1 MRILKAEIT
10 GFGKYHEQSFAFH
23 PQNQLLFG
31 HNEIGKSTL
40 YQFIAAIL
48 FGFPKKTA
56 KKKTIPPK
64 TVLLTV
70 ASYGWRWNPSA
81 K

>member
-48 FGFPKKTA
+48 FGFTKKTA
-56 KKKTIPPK
+56 KKKEK
-64 TVLLTV
+64 
-70 ASYGWRWNPSA
+70 R
-81 K
+81 